1 VSSQYF
7 RFSART
13 TAEPRRAAFLER
25 VLARADAFTAVSD
38 WRADAFKMLAP
49 REPGM
54 PAVAATALF
63 AERNAPEAGRGAAE
77 AEHNVAEAASGAAA
91 FCWVCLATPVHYVAD
106 MTSVRLPRHGILS
119 LPLATAVSLA
129 ADFNRVWQD
138 SGCRMIAGES
148 AHLYCVFDRTL
159 EVATRD
165 PEEVLER
172 YIEEYL
178 PLGADAPRLRQ
189 LMSEIEMWLF
199 EQQTNRS
206 REAASLP
213 RINGLW
219 LWGGGVPLAALP
231 TLEGR
236 IAGEDVFFNALAS
249 RAAENA
255 AGGVIV
261 TSAEPGGDGW
271 SDAEQRWLK
280 PALSQLRSGTLSRLE
295 LSAGRRSFTL
305 TARAL
310 RRFWRRSRPWWESFA

>member
-7 RFSART
+7 RFSAHT
-13 TAEPRRAAFLER
+13 IAEPRRAAFLER
-25 VLARADAFTAVSD
+25 FLARADAFTAVSD
-38 WRADAFKMLAP
+38 WRADAFRILAP

-54 PAVAATALF
+54 PAVAAAALF
-63 AERNAPEAGRGAAE
+63 AERNAPQAEHGAAE
-77 AEHNVAEAASGAAA
+77 AERGVAE

-119 LPLATAVSLA
+119 LPLAAAVTFA

-159 EVATRD
+159 AVATCD
-165 PEEVLER
+165 PEELLER

-178 PLGADAPRLRQ
+178 PGGADAPRLRR

-199 EQQTNRS
+199 EHQMNRS
-206 REAASLP
+206 REASSLP

-219 LWGGGVPLAALP
+219 LWGGGAPLAALP

-236 IAGEDVFFNALAS
+236 IAGDDVFFNALAS
-249 RAAENA
+249 RAAPNA

-261 TSAEPGGDGW
+261 TSAEPGADGW
-271 SDAEQRWLK
+271 SEAEQRWLK

-295 LSAGRRSFTL
+295 ISAGRRSFTL
-305 TARAL
+305 TARAM